1 MKRFI
6 IKIILFIL
14 PAIGVIVIGI
24 FLPTTPRASK
34 SLLMASI
41 NKNLLLQETHSP
53 RIIFVGG
60 SNLSFGLNS
69 QIIKDSLQLNPINT
83 AIHASIGI
91 KFMLDNTID
100 YVQNGDI
107 VVLAPEYSHFYKSLD
122 IGSEELLRTI
132 FDVNQKNI
140 KHLNIFQ
147 IANIVPYLPKY
158 SLTKFKPTEYLNV
171 KESDVYSVNSFNQ
184 FGDTYTHWDMERQE
198 FSPYPPITN
207 KFNYEVIKFFE
218 EINFAINEKGAIL
231 LVTFAG
237 FQEASF
243 NISKEQIIKVEREL
257 LNSNLK
263 VIGTAER
270 YKIPDSLMF
279 NSPYHLNKQGVDYR
293 TKLLIE
299 DIEKA
304 RTHNSVYKK

>member
-6 IKIILFIL
+6 QKIIVFTVPVI
-14 PAIGVIVIGI
+14 AVIVIGI

-34 SLLMASI
+34 SLLMANI
-41 NKNLLLQETHSP
+41 DKNSLLLETPSP
-53 RIIFVGG
+53 RILFVGG

-69 QIIKDSLQLNPINT
+69 QMINDSLQLNPINT

-91 KFMLDNTID
+91 KFMLDNTLD
-100 YVQNGDI
+100 YVKKGDI
-107 VVLAPEYSHFYKSLD
+107 VILAPEYSHFYRSLNT
-122 IGSEELLRTI
+122 GSVELFRTV

-147 IANIVPYLPKY
+147 IANIIPYLPKY
-158 SLTKFKPTEYLNV
+158 SLTKFKPNEYFNV

-184 FGDTYTHWDMERQE
+184 YGDTYTHWGMEQQE
-198 FSPYPPITN
+198 FPPAGTLN
-207 KFNYEVIKFFE
+207 GEFNYEVIKFFE
-218 EINFAINEKGAIL
+218 EISFVINEKGAKL
-231 LVTFAG
+231 LVIFPG
-237 FQEASF
+237 FQETSF
-243 NISKEQIIKVEREL
+243 NNSEEQIKKVEREL
-257 LNSNLK
+257 LNSNIE

-279 NSPYHLNKQGVDYR
+279 NTPYHLNKKGVNYR

-299 DIEKA
+299 DIKKA